1 MFTYNTRTE
10 IKDGTTFIEQ
20 DVILF
25 DYSYTGD
32 MIFQVDAVL
41 QAPGFGFII
50 KEDDGSDQVT
60 ADNIVLI
67 TLSNDGSYKVILK
80 NGGEQITAVDQFIEA
95 GSSPYESGI
104 TTLFFKKHNEVL
116 TVYKGI
122 HQDDGSFREI
132 KLLTYRMQYDMDNY
146 WIGIYS
152 NAGNTVQFA
161 SVQTEAPSNW
171 ISNVI
176 NAGGGRI
183 KWIRNGFTIDEAEYD
198 IEVEAED
205 IWMKAGTYW
214 FDYVTD
220 NPDMK
225 AYVYLSERKH
235 TATKRDRELIRETM
249 VDEDKNIVEADGQF
263 TVPEDHAINIK
274 FKGKWG
280 TVKNICIKNDKSA
293 SFVET
298 GYGTTTRPGGKI
310 RFDLEKIKKI
320 HMKATILS
328 VPREDAGETRTYNL
342 FRRGSQSK
350 GTMYPV
356 TVGTEAEYDFVT
368 ASGVLTINQTT
379 PYIFDDP
386 DKILY
391 AFENVTAEISELI
404 ITLTTGEEI
413 NILLQDTYKITLPN
427 TIASPVM
434 VVDSEGEP
442 LDLSASYRQVASVTQ
457 KLELF
462 NALNPIHLS
471 CYPDISQSDNIK
483 VYGIPYST
491 VINNGKTVETI
502 HKGADI
508 IEELADVY
516 TRIDYDPSP
525 AALLTK
531 SVRIP
536 YDIRSKYQYIAVSYP
551 AIVSFI
557 YQFSNWER
565 EIYDV
570 REDLRIYLTAA
581 PRNINEKNFV
591 VYGIRD
597 TSLLNRDLLYYVPD
611 DDFHTSLDLCA
622 WDYDILK
629 YLEDYKVNALNKVI
643 IDADTLK
650 KYSYI
655 IIDYLKKDSYTVNET
670 KDYYVLDISTDDLQ
684 FVVYYDSEDGMTTKQ
699 YRAVTTRQM
708 IPDNQDAIEEN
719 DFVVLE
725 LN

>member
-1 MFTYNTRTE
+1 M
-10 IKDGTTFIEQ
+10 
-20 DVILF
+20 
-25 DYSYTGD
+25 
-32 MIFQVDAVL
+32 
-41 QAPGFGFII
+41 
-50 KEDDGSDQVT
+50 
-60 ADNIVLI
+60 
-67 TLSNDGSYKVILK
+67 
-80 NGGEQITAVDQFIEA
+80 
-95 GSSPYESGI
+95 
-104 TTLFFKKHNEVL
+104 
-116 TVYKGI
+116 
-122 HQDDGSFREI
+122 
-132 KLLTYRMQYDMDNY
+132 
-146 WIGIYS
+146 
-152 NAGNTVQFA
+152 
-161 SVQTEAPSNW
+161 
-171 ISNVI
+171 
-176 NAGGGRI
+176 
-183 KWIRNGFTIDEAEYD
+183 
-198 IEVEAED
+198 
-205 IWMKAGTYW
+205 
-214 FDYVTD
+214 
-220 NPDMK
+220 
-225 AYVYLSERKH
+225 
-235 TATKRDRELIRETM
+235 
-249 VDEDKNIVEADGQF
+249 
-263 TVPEDHAINIK
+263 
-274 FKGKWG
+274 
-280 TVKNICIKNDKSA
+280 
-293 SFVET
+293 
-298 GYGTTTRPGGKI
+298 
-310 RFDLEKIKKI
+310 
-320 HMKATILS
+320 
-328 VPREDAGETRTYNL
+328 
-342 FRRGSQSK
+342 
-350 GTMYPV
+350 
-356 TVGTEAEYDFVT
+356 
-368 ASGVLTINQTT
+368 
-379 PYIFDDP
+379 
-386 DKILY
+386 
-391 AFENVTAEISELI
+391 
-404 ITLTTGEEI
+404 
-413 NILLQDTYKITLPN
+413 
-427 TIASPVM
+427 
-434 VVDSEGEP
+434 
-442 LDLSASYRQVASVTQ
+442 
-457 KLELF
+457 
-462 NALNPIHLS
+462 
-471 CYPDISQSDNIK
+471 
-483 VYGIPYST
+483 
-491 VINNGKTVETI
+491 ETI

-670 KDYYVLDISTDDLQ
+670 KDCYVLDISTDDLQ